1 MTWDN
6 RTISST
12 TAVSPFL
19 VERIRHFAD
28 HRPERR
34 VYTFL
39 GDREGEADHL
49 TFGEID
55 LRARAIA
62 VRLRRDL
69 SPGDRALLVYPPG
82 LDYILGFLGCLYAGV
97 VAVPAYPPN
106 PLRLARTLPRL
117 QAIVS
122 GSGARLALTTS
133 AVAAMAHAM
142 SALAPELSALEWVAT
157 DSLDQSTAVLWQ
169 APPMDERAV
178 AFLQY
183 TSGSTGDPRGVM
195 VTHGNLAAN
204 AELIAR
210 RFALTEESRGC
221 SWLPPYH
228 DMGLI
233 GTLLQPLYTG
243 FFCVLMSPLTFLK
256 HPIRWLRAISEY
268 RVDVSGGPNFAYDLC
283 VRKVAPEQCANLDLR
298 CWRIAFNGS
307 EPVRLQTIEQFAR
320 TFAVC
325 GFRREAFFP
334 CYGLAEATLL
344 VSGGPYGVPLLTGS
358 FDAAALE
365 QHRVVAVDHDGV
377 TLVGCGAVAET
388 GDVRIVDPE
397 TCLTLPPDRVGEVWV
412 AGPGV
417 AAGYWGLPG
426 ATRRTFDAW
435 TADDQQGPFLRTGDY
450 GFFHEGQLFIT
461 GRLKDLIII
470 DGRNIYPQDIEATVE
485 QCHTAVKPGGC
496 AAFAVD
502 TGDGEQVIVAV
513 EINELMSGAHGSE
526 RESLVTAIRREVAEQ
541 HELRIHDVVLLK
553 SGSLPKTS
561 SGKLQRSECRAL
573 YLRGEL
579 KTVAV

>member
-1 MTWDN
+1 MVQGH
-6 RTISST
+6 RSISSAT
-12 TAVSPFL
+12 TASPFL
-19 VERIRHFAD
+19 IERIQRLAD
-28 HRPERR
+28 HCPERQA
-34 VYTFL
+34 YAFL
-39 GDREGEADHL
+39 GDLEGEAEHL
-49 TFGEID
+49 TFGALD
-55 LRARAIA
+55 RRARAIA
-62 VRLRRDL
+62 ARLQHDL
-69 SPGDRALLVYPPG
+69 SPGERVLLVYPPG
-82 LDYILGFLGCLYAGV
+82 LEYILGFLGCLYAGV
-97 VAVPAYPPN
+97 IAVPAYPPN

-117 QAIVS
+117 RAIVS

-133 AVAAMAHAM
+133 AILGMAHAL
-142 SALAPELSALEWVAT
+142 SAMAPELSALAWMAT
-157 DSLDQSTAVLWQ
+157 DDIDQSAAALWQ
-169 APPMDERAV
+169 APAMDEGAI

-204 AELIAR
+204 AELIAQ
-210 RFALTEESRGC
+210 RFALTEETRGC

-233 GTLLQPLYTG
+233 GTVLQPLYTG
-243 FFCVLMSPLTFLK
+243 LFCVLMSPLTFLK

-268 RVDVSGGPNFAYDLC
+268 HVDVSGGPNFAYDLC
-283 VRKVAPEQCANLDLR
+283 IRKATPEQRATLDLR

-320 TFAVC
+320 TFAAC

-344 VSGGPYGVPLLTGS
+344 VSGGPYGAPLLASS

-365 QHRVVAVDHDGV
+365 QHHVVAVDHGGV
-377 TLVGCGAVAET
+377 ALVGCGAVAGNGE
-388 GDVRIVDPE
+388 VRIVDPE
-397 TCLTLPPDRVGEVWV
+397 TCQTLPPGRVGEIWI

-417 AAGYWGLPG
+417 AAGYWELPEE
-426 ATRRTFDAW
+426 TRRTFDAW
-435 TADDQQGPFLRTGDY
+435 TRDDYKGPFLRTGDY

-485 QCHTAVKPGGC
+485 RCHPAVKPGGC

-502 TGDGEQVIVAV
+502 SGNGEQVVVAV
-513 EINELMSGAHGSE
+513 EINETTPGARTLE
-526 RESLVTAIRREVAEQ
+526 RESLVAAIQREVAEQ
-541 HELRIHDVVLLK
+541 HELRVRDVVLLR
-553 SGSLPKTS
+553 GGALPKTS

-573 YLRGEL
+573 YVRGEL
-579 KTVAV
+579 QMDAV

>member
-1 MTWDN
+1 MLQDN
-6 RTISST
+6 RIASLAT
-12 TAVSPFL
+12 TASPFL
-19 VERIRHFAD
+19 AHRIQHLARHC
-28 HRPERR
+28 PERTA
-34 VYTFL
+34 YTFL
-39 GDREGEADHL
+39 GDREDEVLHL

-62 VRLRRDL
+62 ARLQHDL
-69 SPGDRALLVYPPG
+69 SPGDRVLLVYPPG
-82 LDYILGFLGCLYAGV
+82 PDYILGFLGCVYAGV

-122 GSGARLALTTS
+122 GSGARLALTTN
-133 AVAAMAHAM
+133 AILGMAHAM
-142 SALAPELSALEWVAT
+142 SAMALEPGSLEWIAT
-157 DSLDQSTAVLWQ
+157 DDVDPSAATLWH
-169 APPMDERAV
+169 APAMDERTV

-195 VTHGNLAAN
+195 VTHANLAAN
-204 AELIAR
+204 AELIAS
-210 RFALTEESRGC
+210 RFALTSETRSC

-233 GTLLQPLYTG
+233 GTLLQPLYSG
-243 FFCVLMSPLTFLK
+243 LFCVLMSPLTFLK
-256 HPIRWLRAISEY
+256 HPFRWLHAISEY

-283 VRKVAPEQCANLDLR
+283 VRKVTPDQIADLDLR

-307 EPVRLQTIEQFAR
+307 EPVRLETIERFAR

-344 VSGGPYGVPLLTGS
+344 VSGGPYGAPLLARS
-358 FDAAALE
+358 FDAIALA
-365 QHRVVAVDHDGV
+365 QHRVVAVDHGGV
-377 TLVGCGAVAET
+377 ALVGCGAVADT

-397 TCLTLPPDRVGEVWV
+397 TCLTLPPDRVGEIWI

-417 AAGYWGLPG
+417 AAGYWERPEE
-426 ATRRTFDAW
+426 TRRTFDAR
-435 TADDQQGPFLRTGDY
+435 THDDHQGPFLRTGDY
-450 GFFHEGQLFIT
+450 GFFYEGQLFIT

-485 QCHTAVKPGGC
+485 QCHVAVKPGGC
-496 AAFAVD
+496 AAFAID
-502 TGDGEQVIVAV
+502 SGDGEQVVVAV
-513 EINELMSGAHGSE
+513 EINESLLNTHASE
-526 RESLVTAIRREVAEQ
+526 HESLVTLIQQVVAEH
-541 HELRIHDVVLLK
+541 HELRLRDVVLLK
-553 SGSLPKTS
+553 SGALPKTS
-561 SGKLQRSECRAL
+561 SGKLQRSECRAM
-573 YLRGEL
+573 YLRGDL
-579 KTVAV
+579 RADAV

>member
-1 MTWDN
+1 
-6 RTISST
+6 
-12 TAVSPFL
+12 
-19 VERIRHFAD
+19 
-28 HRPERR
+28 
-34 VYTFL
+34 
-39 GDREGEADHL
+39 
-49 TFGEID
+49 
-55 LRARAIA
+55 
-62 VRLRRDL
+62 
-69 SPGDRALLVYPPG
+69 
-82 LDYILGFLGCLYAGV
+82 
-97 VAVPAYPPN
+97 
-106 PLRLARTLPRL
+106 
-117 QAIVS
+117 
-122 GSGARLALTTS
+122 
-133 AVAAMAHAM
+133 
-142 SALAPELSALEWVAT
+142 
-157 DSLDQSTAVLWQ
+157 
-169 APPMDERAV
+169 
-178 AFLQY
+178 
-183 TSGSTGDPRGVM
+183 
-195 VTHGNLAAN
+195 
-204 AELIAR
+204 
-210 RFALTEESRGC
+210 
-221 SWLPPYH
+221 
-228 DMGLI
+228 
-233 GTLLQPLYTG
+233 
-243 FFCVLMSPLTFLK
+243 
-256 HPIRWLRAISEY
+256 
-268 RVDVSGGPNFAYDLC
+268 
-283 VRKVAPEQCANLDLR
+283 
-298 CWRIAFNGS
+298 
-307 EPVRLQTIEQFAR
+307 
-320 TFAVC
+320 
-325 GFRREAFFP
+325 
-334 CYGLAEATLL
+334 
-344 VSGGPYGVPLLTGS
+344 LLTGS